1 MIKWEKLAFLFTL
14 QELVIELTECNS
26 CVLDGGLQARVFE
39 GNWGV
44 NCGEEWFKQQ
54 VAEVIRRLVSD
65 INDCLSTL
73 INVIHWPILCHV
85 NRSLPSPD
93 QIIMLCR
100 ILEYRSSPSAVPVW
114 WLQLRDWET
123 EEELGGREA
132 QENPGTCVTKWDGVN
147 IMKEKVASLNGH

>member
-1 MIKWEKLAFLFTL
+1 MIKPQKLAFLFSL
-14 QELVIELTECNS
+14 QELEIELTECN
-26 CVLDGGLQARVFE
+26 CCILDGGLQARVFE
-39 GNWGV
+39 GNRGV
-44 NCGEEWFKQQ
+44 NRGEEWFNQQ

-65 INDCLSTL
+65 VNDCLGTL
-73 INVIHWPILCHV
+73 ISVIHWPILCHV

-93 QIIMLCR
+93 QIIMLCC